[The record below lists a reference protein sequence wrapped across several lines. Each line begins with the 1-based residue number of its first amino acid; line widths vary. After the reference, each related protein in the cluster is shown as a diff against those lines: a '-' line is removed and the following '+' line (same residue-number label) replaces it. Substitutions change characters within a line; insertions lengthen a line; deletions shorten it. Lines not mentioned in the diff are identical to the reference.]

1 MVNGLSSEFKVQCS
15 VFSVQCLTMRRCLI
29 FWAFRYASGF
39 PLYLCSPHFS
49 PLSNSR
55 SQISH
60 SPFPNPIS
68 HHLAKDAAPIPN
80 ALAMSTELRAA
91 RSGKQNIVEGN
102 SAATTSL
109 ETELKLLNVAR
120 ASLQELLVDYEDYL
134 RVNHL
139 EQWKINSP
147 QSYSSQKSM

>member
-1 MVNGLSSEFKVQCS
+1 
-15 VFSVQCLTMRRCLI
+15 
-29 FWAFRYASGF
+29 
-39 PLYLCSPHFS
+39 
-49 PLSNSR
+49 
-55 SQISH
+55 
-60 SPFPNPIS
+60 
-68 HHLAKDAAPIPN
+68 
-80 ALAMSTELRAA
+80 MSTEQRAA

-147 QSYSSQKSM
+147 PKLFKPEKHVANIMTPPITEML

>member
-1 MVNGLSSEFKVQCS
+1 
-15 VFSVQCLTMRRCLI
+15 
-29 FWAFRYASGF
+29 
-39 PLYLCSPHFS
+39 
-49 PLSNSR
+49 
-55 SQISH
+55 
-60 SPFPNPIS
+60 
-68 HHLAKDAAPIPN
+68 
-80 ALAMSTELRAA
+80 MSTELRAA

>member
-1 MVNGLSSEFKVQCS
+1 MTTSFLPQGGGYKNLRVYQITEVIYD
-15 VFSVQCLTMRRCLI
+15 LT
-29 FWAFRYASGF
+29 Y
-39 PLYLCSPHFS
+39 HFAHRFLR
-49 PLSNSR
+49 PGDR
-55 SQISH
+55 TIDQMIQA
-60 SPFPNPIS
+60 
-68 HHLAKDAAPIPN
+68 AK
-80 ALAMSTELRAA
+80 
-91 RSGKQNIVEGN
+91 SGKQNIAEGN

-147 QSYSSQKSM
+147 KAIQARRACSKHNDSAYYRDAITKRNAETIANIALNKKIK

>member
-1 MVNGLSSEFKVQCS
+1 MPLVFFRAFRLRFRSAVGLSALS
-15 VFSVQCLTMRRCLI
+15 LL
-29 FWAFRYASGF
+29 ASF
-39 PLYLCSPHFS
+39 LPAQKNL
-49 PLSNSR
+49 
-55 SQISH
+55 QIPK

>member
-1 MVNGLSSEFKVQCS
+1 MKPFLQLKGNYKELIAYQKAECIYDTTYYFTHKYLSK
-15 VFSVQCLTMRRCLI
+15 
-29 FWAFRYASGF
+29 
-39 PLYLCSPHFS
+39 
-49 PLSNSR
+49 
-55 SQISH
+55 
-60 SPFPNPIS
+60 
-68 HHLAKDAAPIPN
+68 KDRTIDQ
-80 ALAMSTELRAA
+80 MIQAA

-139 EQWKINSP
+139 EPPIQRY
-147 QSYSSQKSM
+147 Q